1 MIDFCAETT
10 SMLRNI
16 IFRTG
21 RILKARIN
29 DFRYQLAVG
38 AWRRLAIY
46 LCYALNGNRVGV
58 DAWVLIWLAAAGG
71 QLSSSQAVAAE
82 AVRHFNIPSQS
93 LNNALIQFAAQAEL
107 ELIFSADMLREIVS
121 LDLQGDMSAEQA
133 LTRLLHDSGFT
144 YRYIDTDTVTLERS
158 LERAASTNTPP
169 PVTLD
174 AMTVVGSKIGE
185 ATTEIDAEPML
196 ADARTYAVS
205 HIVSATR
212 TDTPIKQIPQSVHA
226 LKRTLLDDQQI
237 INVSE
242 SLINVSGVV
251 PRNVLYSPV
260 IEGTLIRGFRSEQL
274 IDGFTQYY
282 NPGDRESTV
291 NIDKIEVLKG
301 SNALLY
307 SGGSGSPVGGV
318 VNLLSKLPQAKYFGE
333 AGFRIGSDSFYQPFF
348 DINQPLN
355 DHVLTRITGEYT
367 NARHNI
373 DMIETQR
380 FNINPALTLTD
391 NDKTRFTLQAKL
403 SRWQQPEYQGLPAT
417 GSIAGA
423 FRIRPDLFLAP
434 ANLPD
439 SHSNADAVWAALD
452 RQINRSWRL
461 NLKARYAHAKF
472 DEKIQTLFGSD
483 GLSADRPLLP
493 ASSWALV
500 NAELFQQQHERSV
513 LGNLQGKFKL
523 GPSENNLLLGADYS
537 RLRDAGFIEGDFGP
551 SGLGVGT
558 LNLQAPVFD
567 TPYSVPGPGLE
578 NQFIENITYGA
589 YLQWQST
596 LYRHLHVLSG
606 LRLGKVDI
614 DFNNAQTGVHAKTDT
629 LKWLPRLG
637 GVIDLNDEVSWFIS
651 YSAGMRGQPF
661 VNFVDTPAPE
671 LSNHLET
678 GLKFNVANQFSGQ
691 LALYQIERSQVAV
704 TDSSDFQRRSVAAG
718 QERSRGIEIDLLWQP
733 CEGLNL
739 LANYA
744 HTDARFMDDKAGV
757 AAGNRLA
764 QVPDDAGR
772 LWAHYRFQQNAL
784 QGFSLGFGVYARSG
798 AYLSNN
804 NRFKT
809 AGYHSFDAAL
819 AYETGRFT
827 WAATVK
833 NLSDEDYFQPYGY
846 FEGRVAPAPGR
857 AGFVSV
863 SIKY

>member
-38 AWRRLAIY
+38 VWHRPAVY

-58 DAWVLIWLAAAGG
+58 DTWVLIGLVAAGG
-71 QLSSSQAVAAE
+71 QLNSSQAVAAE
-82 AVRHFNIPSQS
+82 VVRHFNIGGQS

-107 ELIFSADMLREIVS
+107 ELIFSADLLRELAS
-121 LDLQGDMSAEQA
+121 PELRGDMSAEQA
-133 LTRLLHDSGFT
+133 LTHLLHGSGFT
-144 YRYIDTDTVTLERS
+144 YRFIDTDTVTLERS
-158 LERAASTNTPP
+158 PEATELSNLPP

-174 AMTVVGSKIGE
+174 AMTVVGLKTGE
-185 ATTEIDAEPML
+185 AGAEIATERML
-196 ADARTYAVS
+196 DEARTYAVS
-205 HIVSATR
+205 HIASATG

-226 LKRTLLDDQQI
+226 LKRPLLDDQQT
-237 INVSE
+237 INLSE
-242 SLINVSGVV
+242 SLLNVSGVV

-282 NPGDRESTV
+282 NPGDRESTI
-291 NIDKIEVLKG
+291 NIDRIEVLKG

-318 VNLLSKLPQAKYFGE
+318 VNLLSKLPQAKAFGE
-333 AGFRIGSDSFYQPFF
+333 AGFRIGSHSFYQPFF
-348 DINQPLN
+348 DVNQPLN
-355 DHVLTRITGEYT
+355 ANILLRMTGEYT
-367 NARHNI
+367 NARHDI
-373 DMIETQR
+373 DIIETQR
-380 FNINPALTLTD
+380 FNLNPALTLTD
-391 NDKTRFTLQAKL
+391 NEQTRLTIQAKL

-417 GSIAGA
+417 GSIAGDFA
-423 FRIRPDLFLAP
+423 TRPDLFVGP
-434 ANLPD
+434 DNLPD
-439 SHSNADAVWAALD
+439 SHSDADALWATLD
-452 RQINRSWRL
+452 RQLTGSWRV
-461 NLKARYAHAKF
+461 NLKARYAQAKF

-483 GLSADRPLLP
+483 GLIADRPLLP
-493 ASSWALV
+493 ASNWALV

-537 RLRDAGFIEGDFGP
+537 RLQDAGFIEGNFGAL
-551 SGLGVGT
+551 GLGVGT
-558 LNLQAPVFD
+558 VDLRAPLFA
-567 TPYSVPGPGLE
+567 TPYDVPGPGQE

-596 LYRHLHVLSG
+596 LYRRLHWLSG
-606 LRLGKVDI
+606 LRLGKVGI
-614 DFNNAQTGVHAKTDT
+614 DFNNAQTGIHAKTDT

-637 GVIDLNDEVSWFIS
+637 GVIDLNDEVSWFVS
-651 YSAGMRGQPF
+651 YSEGMRGQPF

-678 GLKFNVANQFSGQ
+678 GLKFKVSNQFSGQ

-704 TDSSDFQRRSVAAG
+704 TDSSDFLRRSVAAG
-718 QERSRGIEIDLLWQP
+718 RQRSRGVEMDLLWQP
-733 CEGLNL
+733 VEGFSV

-764 QVPDDAGR
+764 QVPEDAGR
-772 LWAHYRFQQNAL
+772 LWAHYRFQQDAL
-784 QGFSLGFGVYARSG
+784 QGFSVGFGVYARAG

-819 AYETGRFT
+819 AYETGRFK

-846 FEGRVAPAPGR
+846 FEGRVAPAAGR
-857 AGFVSV
+857 AGFLSF